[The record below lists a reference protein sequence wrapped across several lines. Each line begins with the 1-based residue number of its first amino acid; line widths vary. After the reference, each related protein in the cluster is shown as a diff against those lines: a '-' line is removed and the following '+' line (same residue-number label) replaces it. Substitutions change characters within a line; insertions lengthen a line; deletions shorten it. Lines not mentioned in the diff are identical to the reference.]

1 MIYCNR
7 KVVLCIDWLNDAIES
22 IRDSITD
29 GVAEAIFGVLFMLFH
44 QPLVILGQL
53 LDAILINPS
62 DVQSEILTSL
72 SITINSIITLIAICI
87 VVYKL
92 IEGMK
97 RTAEGD
103 GDSPGYYISQS
114 VASGLLVAVLPW
126 LVTVMTN
133 ISYALAGQFIAD
145 GSNSFLTTI
154 EDWKDVTQAENEL
167 GEIIP
172 FLVGGVGS
180 AVVITVLFMAMLLI
194 FAIVFIFQFVQRIA
208 DLIILQLLA
217 PVVAVSVL
225 ADENNFVPVW
235 WRELLAISVQLPLQV
250 ATFYT
255 GVNFLFSPG
264 VEVPDFLIGVGFLII
279 TIKSPSFI
287 RSMVYSTG
295 SGRAAMGGMSTGTKL
310 LMKKVFLSKATG
322 K

>member
-1 MIYCNR
+1 M
-7 KVVLCIDWLNDAIES
+7 LCIDWLNDAIES
-22 IRDSITD
+22 IQDSIVD

-44 QPLVILGQL
+44 QPLVILGKL
-53 LDAILINPS
+53 LEAILINPS

-72 SITINSIITLIAICI
+72 SVTINSIITILAICI

-92 IEGMK
+92 LEGMK
-97 RTAEGD
+97 RNAEGE
-103 GDSPGYYISQS
+103 GDSPGYYISQT
-114 VASGLLVAVLPW
+114 VLSGLLVAVLPW
-126 LVTVMTN
+126 LVTIMTN

-167 GEIIP
+167 GEIMP
-172 FLVGGVGS
+172 FLVGGVGTS
-180 AVVITVLFMAMLLI
+180 VVITVLFMAMLLI
-194 FAIVFIFQFVQRIA
+194 FAVVFIFQFVQRIA

-250 ATFYT
+250 ACFYT
-255 GVNFLFSPG
+255 GVNFLFSPN
-264 VEVPDFLIGVGFLII
+264 VEVSSFLIGVGFLII

-295 SGRAAMGGMSTGTKL
+295 SGRAAMGGMSTGTKM
-310 LMKKVFLSKATG
+310 LMKKVFLSKAVG

>member
-208 DLIILQLLA
+208 DLIVLQLLA

>member
-1 MIYCNR
+1 MLI
-7 KVVLCIDWLNDAIES
+7 IDWLNDAIES

-29 GVAEAIFGVLFMLFH
+29 GVSEAIFGVLFMLFH

-72 SITINSIITLIAICI
+72 SITINSIITILAICI

-97 RTAEGD
+97 RAAEGD

-133 ISYALAGQFIAD
+133 ISYAMAGQFIAD

-154 EDWKDVTQAENEL
+154 EEWRDVTQAENEL

-172 FLVGGVGS
+172 FLVGGAGS
-180 AVVITVLFMAMLLI
+180 AIVITVLFMAMLLI

-225 ADENNFVPVW
+225 ADENNFVSVW

-250 ATFYT
+250 ACFYT

-295 SGRAAMGGMSTGTKL
+295 SGRAAMGGMNTGTKL
-310 LMKKVFLSKATG
+310 LMKKVFLSKAVG